1 MTMIT
6 QIDFNDISD
15 TKYCSD
21 NNTFWRKKE
30 PQNVNQYY
38 YLYES
43 ENIEFYIKS
52 VKPEIKEEEALE
64 IFKQDAKFYRGFDSL
79 EDLIQEAI
87 DCGSYITDNM
97 RLGWNYFNKIYNEY
111 LIHDNGGRPFNA
123 VINFEKKTIKVY
135 KFDADEV
142 DDNTEEEEI
151 QYNILV
157 YETDFINIFVGM
169 TNEFYDE
176 EYEEY
181 YQFRGNSILVQTE
194 ELKYTFIGLSIY
206 SFTSLKTIEKYFSP
220 IGNSDVPYP
229 YAIDINQ
236 NIYLM
241 IENIIIIPDK
251 NTFEYLKEKN
261 IGPYQFYYSN
271 NRRELYGSDE
281 GIDSNLKYEI
291 DKFEE
296 SEIVERL

>member
-1 MTMIT
+1 MIT
-6 QIDFNDISD
+6 QIDFNDFND
-15 TKYCSD
+15 TKYYSD
-21 NNTFWRKKE
+21 NNTFWRTKE
-30 PQNVNQYY
+30 PQNVNQYC

-52 VKPEIKEEEALE
+52 VKTEITEEEALE

-79 EDLIQEAI
+79 EELIQEAI

-97 RLGWNYFNKIYNEY
+97 KAGWNYFNKINNEY

-123 VINFEKKTIKVY
+123 VINFDKKTIKVY

-142 DDNTEEEEI
+142 DDNTEDEEI
-151 QYNILV
+151 KYNVLV
-157 YETDFINIFVGM
+157 YETDFINLFVGK

-206 SFTSLKTIEKYFSP
+206 SFTSLETIEKYFSP

-241 IENIIIIPDK
+241 IENIIIIPEN

-261 IGPYQFYYSN
+261 ICPYQFYYYN
-271 NRRELYGSDE
+271 NLRELYGYDA
-281 GIDSNLKYEI
+281 GYDNNLKFEI

-296 SEIVERL
+296 TEIVKRL